1 MAADGRRHAW
11 WNRLLGAA
19 VAGPAVLVVLVL
31 TSTLWIGGRVRD
43 IRTTPIILQQVQAL
57 NRLET
62 AQQSS
67 HQVVRAASEN
77 PVLGELL
84 SKDELTFVA
93 VVRTTAGVDL
103 AKLSPGDVSV
113 HGQRVTVR
121 LPPPEVFAVTIDEV
135 ASEVVAREQG
145 WLNFRADK
153 DLEAEARR
161 EATAQARRAAL
172 QRGLLQ
178 EAEANAE
185 TALRKL
191 LEQLGFAEIEFVT
204 ERG

>member
-1 MAADGRRHAW
+1 MAAEPRWKSWA
-11 WNRLLGAA
+11 NRLLGAA
-19 VAGPAVLVVLVL
+19 VAGPLVVVLLVL

-57 NRLET
+57 SRLET
-62 AQQSS
+62 ARQSS
-67 HQVVRAASEN
+67 HQVVKAASEN

-93 VVRTTAGVDL
+93 VVQTTAGVDL
-103 AKLSPGDVSV
+103 AKLAPGDVAV
-113 HGQRVTVR
+113 HGQRVTIL
-121 LPPPEVFAVTIDEV
+121 LPPAEVFAVTIDEA

-145 WLNFRADK
+145 LLNFRADK
-153 DLEAEARR
+153 DLEGEARR
-161 EATAQARRAAL
+161 EATSQARAAAL
-172 QRGLLQ
+172 RQGLLS
-178 EAEANAE
+178 EAQANAE

-191 LEQLGFAEIEFVT
+191 LAQLGYDDVQFVA